1 MICKNVFYKKNIF
14 PVAIKKH
21 PTLQVTRWGLLQN
34 YPWRSSTFIFFKN
47 IIIQMH
53 RQAGWCVQWKWEV
66 YVIFMCACIL
76 HQGGSLTNIS
86 LQSQL
91 KNTYPKY
98 ITTLTSNL
106 VKMFSY
112 IFCWAF
118 SFINLY
124 KYLFIICNIVLNWL
138 EIQYML
144 IHTYK
149 YKICTEISQQYPRVL
164 AMF

>member
-1 MICKNVFYKKNIF
+1 MCFTRKIF
-14 PVAIKKH
+14 SSSNKEASNTTGNKVRVASE
-21 PTLQVTRWGLLQN
+21 L
-34 YPWRSSTFIFFKN
+34 PWRSSTFIFFKN